1 MLNKKKQK
9 KTAKQTSKQTNKQKN
24 RPILQPVLNNCPDK
38 TKEYVHRDIRTNKLL
53 CLGIQSLCF
62 PNKMTQKTA
71 REVSMC
77 KFIDEAVQE
86 IFVEMI
92 AKKLDAY
99 MQYKNFSKYYNLR
112 ALPDNLPLKFF
123 KYTKSFSCCVFLKL
137 NY

>member
-9 KTAKQTSKQTNKQKN
+9 KPAKQTSKQTNKQKN

-53 CLGIQSLCF
+53 CLGFQSSCF

-99 MQYKNFSKYYNLR
+99 MQYQKL
-112 ALPDNLPLKFF
+112 LKM
-123 KYTKSFSCCVFLKL
+123 L
-137 NY
+137 